1 MAATLVHLVPVVAHT
16 HSFHAFPTT
25 SVVQRGPFP
34 ITNDNSGEDEEFD
47 YKAAYKIQC
56 ASNNRQRKRKRDE
69 PSKSVQSLG
78 RGIRKLAALYGD
90 VSRIIADA
98 QEYERDPYEEDH
110 GIDEF
115 AEDVTDDDLKWLE
128 EKRRQV
134 FAERNYEAYVQINR
148 LIPNLTRKIA
158 EMELTDTADYFTLI
172 QKGANDAR
180 SEDLRRVTAFIG
192 NAINQDRDRP
202 ELAVFDHTPSI
213 EGFDDKG
220 QFVVIKQQAPF
231 LHASDRSTRGLPHD
245 LCGGLS
251 TTTDKDWENSK
262 RVDLRS
268 GAVDLGANYFL
279 RIFYDRFHGD
289 PNQVEVGYLKS
300 RYLVKSYK
308 AVFTAPSSAEGDDD
322 ENTAPLKKKAKVQ
335 KVRKPIAEMLGMK
348 GKVTPRSI
356 AYIVILVYF
365 AVTNASVWTAEYY
378 GISFPQMYDFIVD
391 FFEAPA
397 AGTAARKRADDLLTW
412 WHKQIF
418 PAHAASAAT
427 HQTSIA
433 SRSQLRAQRAA
444 LELALMDD

>member
-1 MAATLVHLVPVVAHT
+1 MAATLVLHPVIAHT
-16 HSFHAFPTT
+16 YSFHAFPTT

-34 ITNDNSGEDEEFD
+34 ITSAQPGNDNSGEDKEFD

-56 ASNNRQRKRKRDE
+56 ASNKQQRKRKRDE
-69 PSKSVQSLG
+69 PAKSVQSLG

-115 AEDVTDDDLKWLE
+115 AEDVTDDDLN
-128 EKRRQV
+128 
-134 FAERNYEAYVQINR
+134 AERNYEAYVQINR

-192 NAINQDRDRP
+192 NSINQDRNRP

-213 EGFDDKG
+213 EGVDHKG
-220 QFVVIKQQAPF
+220 QPVVIKQKAPF

-245 LCGGLS
+245 LVR
-251 TTTDKDWENSK
+251 E
-262 RVDLRS
+262 DLRS
-268 GAVDLGANYFL
+268 GAVDLGANYFFRVL
-279 RIFYDRFHGD
+279 YDRFHGD
-289 PNQVEVGYLKS
+289 PNQVEVGYLRS

-335 KVRKPIAEMLGMK
+335 KVRKPIAEMQGMK